1 MQYLLPN
8 SKVMVMYVGDKA
20 VSVDVP
26 ASIDLT
32 VTDTPPSLKGAT
44 ATNQY
49 KEAILETGLKVQ
61 VPPFIGPGEK
71 IRIDTRTGEYI
82 ERVK

>member
-8 SKVMVMYVGDKA
+8 SKVMVMYIADKP
-20 VSVDVP
+20 VSIEVP

-32 VTDTPPSLKGAT
+32 VVDTPPTIKGAT
-44 ATNQY
+44 APNQY
-49 KEAILETGLKVQ
+49 KEATLETGLKVQ
-61 VPPFIGPGEK
+61 VPPFVGPGEK
-71 IRIDTRTGEYI
+71 IRIDTRTGEYV